1 MYRSNKISKKKLV
14 LITTRFPWPLTNGF
28 ANKNYWLIR
37 GLSDEYDIDLH
48 VIQNSSV
55 PENYLGS
62 VEKYCH
68 SIKLYKPNFL
78 DLTYG
83 FILSLIKDLPFQL
96 ALFRSSIAQKSI
108 DADISVSEVALCSVI
123 RGVHYL
129 DRYTGTLVCDLADSL
144 GQVYRRDSI
153 KFSGLKKLIYK
164 EEGRRMLKYER
175 AVVCRAGHSLFF
187 NSREASYHADKA
199 VSVAPHGVDPK
210 LLSLETSSPDYA
222 DGVVIFGKMNFE
234 PNVHAVEWFAENVLP
249 SLPDHIKLYVVG
261 ADPSVRIAKL
271 ANQNS
276 RVVVTGFVVD
286 PYPSVRGAIANI
298 CPIQM
303 GGGIQNKVIEGL
315 AIGALGLV
323 SSLAADPMP
332 ELKSS
337 GLIVCDSPDQWVQ
350 AILAAYANREDFDLN
365 RDMGRQYARKHFS
378 WEAYINAVKKS
389 ISLANK
395 NQGN

>member
-1 MYRSNKISKKKLV
+1 MTLSKLV
-14 LITTRFPWPLTNGF
+14 LISTRFPWPLTNGF
-28 ANKNYWLIR
+28 ANKNYWLVR
-37 GLSDEYDIDLH
+37 GLSDTYEIHLH
-48 VIQNSSV
+48 IIQNKDV
-55 PENYLGS
+55 ADDDLKT
-62 VEKYCH
+62 VKKYCK
-68 SIKLYKPNFL
+68 SIKIYRPSFL
-78 DLTYG
+78 DI
-83 FILSLIKDLPFQL
+83 ILGLLNSFLYDLPFQL
-96 ALFRSSIAQKSI
+96 ALFRSFRAKKSI
-108 DADISVSEVALCSVI
+108 DADISNSSIVLCSVI
-123 RGVHYL
+123 RGVQYL
-129 DRYTGTLVCDLADSL
+129 KSYTGPLVCDLADSL
-144 GQVYRRDSI
+144 GQVYLRDS
-153 KFSGLKKLIYK
+153 KNFRGLKKLIYR
-164 EEGRRMLKYER
+164 EEGRRMLKYEK
-175 AVVCRAGHSLFF
+175 AVVCQAGHSLFF
-187 NSREASYHADKA
+187 SPREASYHADRA
-199 VSVAPHGVDPK
+199 VSVAPHGVDPR
-210 LLSLETSSPDYA
+210 LLSIDNSNLNYA

-234 PNVHAVEWFAENVLP
+234 PNVNAVEWFVENVLP

-261 ADPSVRIAKL
+261 ADPSARIAKL

-332 ELKSS
+332 EIEIS

-350 AILAAYANREDFDLN
+350 AILAAYANREDFESN

-389 ISLANK
+389 ISIVNK